1 MNKKYHIFFDNRS
14 NRVILNKN
22 CHNIKPQ
29 PFKNIKDDRDF
40 EKKINELSKYT
51 DIKLNNEQVQNQPIQ
66 NQSVQNR
73 TIQNQPI
80 QNRTFQNT
88 KYNLFNNLDKKDLKE
103 GNNIL
108 LEKKNIIY
116 GIKKTILS
124 DFNYLNY
131 SSNNNDFSIG
141 INKNNKNQCIYDCF
155 YLFPNISEINTKNE
169 TNIINEKKVEI
180 FKHSYYNTIQYFPID
195 FIPCGIT
202 IPLKSKT
209 AIFTKLIIKNIF
221 WNIFQSI
228 NIKNY
233 SNNELLSIVPDKSDF
248 IYKNVELEIN
258 FELHSQVSQNII
270 DKYNILPYKN
280 LNIRN
285 ATPANS
291 CLFDISN
298 IKINTLNGSYF
309 DNLEINLLPNLD
321 IHCAL
326 LCIKISVPESTVE
339 NLKGFDK
346 NNNIFYGN
354 IPFSQ
359 FILNFDYELC

>member
-1 MNKKYHIFFDNRS
+1 MLH
-14 NRVILNKN
+14 
-22 CHNIKPQ
+22 
-29 PFKNIKDDRDF
+29 
-40 EKKINELSKYT
+40 
-51 DIKLNNEQVQNQPIQ
+51 
-66 NQSVQNR
+66 
-73 TIQNQPI
+73 
-80 QNRTFQNT
+80 
-88 KYNLFNNLDKKDLKE
+88 
-103 GNNIL
+103 
-108 LEKKNIIY
+108 EKKNVIY

-141 INKNNKNQCIYDCF
+141 INKNNKNKNIFDCF

-180 FKHSYYNTIQYFPID
+180 FKNRYSTTTQYFPID

-209 AIFTKLIIKNIF
+209 TVFTKLIIKNIF

-233 SNNELLSIVPDKSDF
+233 NNNELLSIVPDKTDF

-270 DKYNILPYKN
+270 DKNNILPYKN

-291 CLFDISN
+291 CLFDILN

-309 DNLEINLLPNLD
+309 DNLEINLLPDLD

-326 LCIKISVPESTVE
+326 LCIKISVSESTVE
-339 NLKGFDK
+339 KLKGSDK

-359 FILNFDYELC
+359 FILNFDYEIC